1 MEIREPVSVLEKGR
15 SQSDVEHFGRKCLS
29 HRARF
34 MQERADV
41 RRGAC
46 EEEKEELSGTRESA
60 VFPAGI
66 WREFL
71 SAGIYFLF

>member
-1 MEIREPVSVLEKGR
+1 MEIREPVSVLEKDR
-15 SQSDVEHFGRKCLS
+15 SGSDGEHFGRKCLS
-29 HRARF
+29 HRARC

-46 EEEKEELSGTRESA
+46 EEEKELLGTREST

-71 SAGIYFLF
+71 SIGIYFLF